1 MGNRISWKVCC
12 ILVVG
17 AWSLLASGSLAIFGH
32 RWTVPDA
39 ADWKMT
45 TEGGAPVLQL
55 ARERGPLPGPRRP
68 IQFALADTPAFR
80 KVAVELDVRPLGKS
94 IMIVFAYR
102 DAAHFDYAH
111 LSIDPAT
118 KEAHHN
124 GIFHVY
130 DGERVRISAED
141 GPFAFAKS
149 DRWYHARLDWDGG
162 TGAVNVKVGGKE
174 IRALHAVDLSLRE
187 GRVGI
192 GSFDET
198 ADFKNVR
205 IAGE

>member
-39 ADWKMT
+39 AAWKMT

-55 ARERGPLPGPRRP
+55 AR
-68 IQFALADTPAFR
+68 ADMPAFR
-80 KVAVELDVRPLGKS
+80 KVAVEMDVRPLGKS

-111 LSIDPAT
+111 LSVDPAT

-141 GPFAFAKS
+141 GPSAFAKS

-192 GSFDET
+192 GSFDEM